1 MNKIVRD
8 CTNLSLRNCLIADG
22 YLGSNTFGIFITTL
36 SLRTTRE
43 NKQHGQISAD
53 FEIYLAG
60 SPAIAVAVLLS
71 ACSSTSTAVNMHSET
86 HAVGSGDLSSL
97 QASQDEFETMVR
109 NTDVKSRLMDQY
121 ASWKGVR
128 YRLGGS
134 TRKGIDCSAFVQRT
148 FREQFGLE
156 LPRSTSEQQET
167 GKSISRAQL
176 RTGDLVLFRAGSTG
190 RHVGIYLGNNQF
202 VHASTSSG
210 VTISSMD
217 EPYWKSA
224 TMKRVES

>member
-1 MNKIVRD
+1 MVKSQPI
-8 CTNLSLRNCLIADG
+8 LRYI
-22 YLGSNTFGIFITTL
+22 
-36 SLRTTRE
+36 LRV
-43 NKQHGQISAD
+43 A
-53 FEIYLAG
+53 
-60 SPAIAVAVLLS
+60 PAIAVAVLLS
-71 ACSSTSTAVNMHSET
+71 ACSSTSTAGNMHSET

-217 EPYWKSA
+217 EPYWK
-224 TMKRVES
+224 KRYNEARRVLSRS